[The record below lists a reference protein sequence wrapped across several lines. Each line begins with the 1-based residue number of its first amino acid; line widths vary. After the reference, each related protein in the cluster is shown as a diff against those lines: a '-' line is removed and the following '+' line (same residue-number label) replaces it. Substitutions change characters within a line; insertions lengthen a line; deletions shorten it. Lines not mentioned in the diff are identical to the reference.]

1 MCLPS
6 ILWTFILFYVPLFRS
21 MGRCSILCA
30 VVPIYGP
37 SSTFYGPFSFFYIT
51 LISFPTYVPSFDSMD
66 LYSVL
71 WAIISLYGPL
81 FHSMCRRPGLC
92 AVVPIYGPSSTFYG
106 PFSFFYITSISF
118 PTYVPSFDSMDL

>member
-1 MCLPS
+1 
-6 ILWTFILFYVPLFRS
+6 
-21 MGRCSILCA
+21 
-30 VVPIYGP
+30 
-37 SSTFYGPFSFFYIT
+37 
-51 LISFPTYVPSFDSMD
+51 MD

-71 WAIISLYGPL
+71 CSIIPLYGPL

-118 PTYVPSFDSMDL
+118 PTYVPSFVSMDLYSVLWAIISLYGPLLYSVCRVPGLCSVVPLFGPSSTFL